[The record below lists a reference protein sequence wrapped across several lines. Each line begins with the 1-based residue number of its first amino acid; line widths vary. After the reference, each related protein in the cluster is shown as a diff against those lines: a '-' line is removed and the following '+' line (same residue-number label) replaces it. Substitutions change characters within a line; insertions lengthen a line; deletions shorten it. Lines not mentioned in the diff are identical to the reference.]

1 MCFDNCALAMSLNVL
16 ARILSQYLCLVK
28 CLCFEKKC
36 LDSTTAEPPIF
47 GAFLLLPNS
56 WMHQDAIWY
65 GGRRQPRRLCVRW
78 AASPLPK
85 RGRSPSPSPIF
96 SRCLLWPNGWMDQD
110 ATWYRGRPRPRRH
123 CVRRGPSPPQ
133 KTGHS
138 PQFLTPMYCVQTAVC
153 ITIQLG
159 TEVGLILGD
168 CVTWGHSSPPLKGHS
183 PPILGPCLYWPKG
196 WMDQDATWYGGIGVS
211 PGDFVLDGDPARS
224 PKSGRSPQ
232 F

>member
-1 MCFDNCALAMSLNVL
+1 MAIMCFDNCALAMSLNVL

-85 RGRSPSPSPIF
+85 RGRSP
-96 SRCLLWPNGWMDQD
+96 R
-110 ATWYRGRPRPRRH
+110 A
-123 CVRRGPSPPQ
+123 PPQ
-133 KTGHS
+133 FSADVCCGR
-138 PQFLTPMYCVQTAVC
+138 TAGW
-153 ITIQLG
+153 IKMQLG
-159 TEVGLILGD
+159 TEVGLG
-168 CVTWGHSSPPLKGHS
+168 
-183 PPILGPCLYWPKG
+183 
-196 WMDQDATWYGGIGVS
+196 
-211 PGDFVLDGDPARS
+211 PGDIVLDGDPVP
-224 PKSGRSPQ
+224 PKKQGTAPN